1 MKIKIVLCAVA
12 VVSLLA
18 AATYAQAAK
27 AEDAP
32 KLVIKQTEHNFG
44 EVKKGEI
51 AQHAFVVKNEGKADL
66 EIKNV
71 APS

>member
-1 MKIKIVLCAVA
+1 MARLRTRFLPGTFIMALT
-12 VVSLLA
+12 LGA
-18 AATYAQAAK
+18 AAFGQN
-27 AEDAP
+27 AP

-44 EVKKGEI
+44 EVKKG
-51 AQHAFVVKNEGKADL
+51 APTQHTFTFRNEGKADL